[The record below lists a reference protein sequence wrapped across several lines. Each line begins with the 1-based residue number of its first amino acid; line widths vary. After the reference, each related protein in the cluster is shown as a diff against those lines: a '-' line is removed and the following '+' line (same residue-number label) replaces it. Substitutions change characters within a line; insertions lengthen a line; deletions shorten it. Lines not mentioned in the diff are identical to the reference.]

1 MHAKPDLRVFLE
13 WMIAGSGSV
22 ITDVIT
28 LEFMNGI
35 IKKTKDS
42 YEAAKSIVVSVGPYL
57 LAQSEK
63 TSDAYARH
71 KIKMANVD
79 ATKLLMIEEAKSIAK
94 ARDTLREKY
103 IEATPEERIRIRRD
117 LHDIECDIRQMQIAT
132 TAIEYL
138 PEFSPHTNEPTN
150 DSASA
155 EDPEIEP
162 VPDHWMDRFN
172 SYARKSNEPWRSEL
186 LSRALALQ
194 ATNPDAVTL
203 RALWTIGTLEK
214 SKFDAFSAIL
224 DISSSIHDSIFI
236 PGTRVFSLKI
246 PKCDLGVNVSLGSI
260 AFELGD
266 TGLLAD
272 TDSQLTIPKDGLA
285 SIRYRNTGY
294 HIKNK
299 TGPIKITGMMPSE
312 TGASIA
318 RFYQTRDNPFG
329 LELLNKWIGTLKGEN
344 YEKQGPL
351 TIAG

>member
-1 MHAKPDLRVFLE
+1 MNPNVIPLE
-13 WMIAGSGSV
+13 S
-22 ITDVIT
+22 
-28 LEFMNGI
+28 MNGI

-42 YEAAKSIVVSVGPYL
+42 YEAAKSIVASVGPYL

-71 KIKMANVD
+71 KLKMANVD
-79 ATKLLMIEEAKSIAK
+79 ATKLLMVEEAKSIAK

-103 IEATPEERIRIRRD
+103 IEASTEERIRIRRD
-117 LHDIECDIRQMQIAT
+117 LHDTECDIRQMQIAT

-138 PEFSPHTNEPTN
+138 PEFSPQTTEPTH
-150 DSASA
+150 DAASA
-155 EDPEIEP
+155 ETPEIEP
-162 VPDHWMDRFN
+162 VPEHWMDRFN
-172 SYARKSNEPWRSEL
+172 SYARKSNEPWRCEL

-224 DISSSIHDSIFI
+224 DISSSNHDSIFI
-236 PGTRVFSLKI
+236 PGARVLSLEI
-246 PKCDLGVNVSLGSI
+246 PRCDLGVNVPLGAI

-272 TDSQLTIPKDGLA
+272 TNSQLTIPKDNFAL
-285 SIRYRNTGY
+285 IRYRNTAY
-294 HIKNK
+294 RIKNK
-299 TGPIKITGMMPSE
+299 TGPIQITGMMPSE

-329 LELLNKWIGTLKGEN
+329 LELLNKWIGTLSGEN
-344 YEKQGPL
+344 L
-351 TIAG
+351 SLIHI